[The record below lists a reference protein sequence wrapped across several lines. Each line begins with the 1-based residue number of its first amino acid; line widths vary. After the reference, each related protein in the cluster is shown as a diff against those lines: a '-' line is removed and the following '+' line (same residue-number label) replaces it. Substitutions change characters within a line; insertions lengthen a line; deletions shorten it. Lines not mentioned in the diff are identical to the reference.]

1 MKNQKKKKINGT
13 KIAAIL
19 MLVAMIASF
28 ISMCFMYF

>member
-19 MLVAMIASF
+19 MLIAMIASF
-28 ISMCFMYF
+28 VSMCLMYF